1 MAARVVPLGSR
12 DRAEVMKSGT
22 LADTLTPVQVVAL
35 QDALLANADRL
46 LNSARA
52 VLALDN
58 AALAQSL
65 AILGLEESAK
75 AIALHYRR
83 VAMAYAAEGEPFVD
97 ASLRRLWTSHREKL
111 HLVYQFLV
119 DEPYWFGDQ
128 PPDREVTQDYLGTID
143 RWANQYNRFKQRGF
157 YVDVDAAGNV
167 LAPSEQAVETSL
179 ADVID
184 HVHQIGW
191 QLRLGEHIEAKSQ
204 AEAERGHPPAAEEE
218 VERMLDILSSVDGE
232 TAERLVASM
241 RDGQEGQRLNN
252 NAYRLHLPAPGS
264 DPFRNAGS
272 PGYEAQDRELR
283 RLTEKM
289 HKDSDNSS
297 P

>member
-1 MAARVVPLGSR
+1 
-12 DRAEVMKSGT
+12 MKSGT
-22 LADTLTPVQVVAL
+22 LADTLTPVQVVTL

-46 LNSARA
+46 LKSARA

-75 AIALHYRR
+75 AIALHCRR

-97 ASLRRLWTSHREKL
+97 ASLKKLWTSHREKL
-111 HLVYQFLV
+111 QLVHQFLV
-119 DEPYWFGDQ
+119 DEPYWFGEH
-128 PPDREVTQDYLGTID
+128 PPDRELTQNYLGTID
-143 RWANQYNRFKQRGF
+143 RWANQYNLFKQRGF

-167 LAPSEQAVETSL
+167 LAPSEQAVDASL

-191 QLRLGEHIEAKSQ
+191 QLRLGEHIEAKRQ
-204 AEAERGHPPAAEEE
+204 AEAECGHPPAPEKE
-218 VERMLDILSSVDGE
+218 VERMRDILSSVDDE
-232 TAERLVASM
+232 FVERLVASM
-241 RDGQEGQRLNN
+241 REGQEGQRLNN
-252 NAYRLHLPAPGS
+252 DAYRLHLPAPGS
-264 DPFRNAGS
+264 DPFQDAGR

-283 RLTEKM
+283 RLSAKI
-289 HKDSDNSS
+289 HQDSDSS
-297 P
+297 SE